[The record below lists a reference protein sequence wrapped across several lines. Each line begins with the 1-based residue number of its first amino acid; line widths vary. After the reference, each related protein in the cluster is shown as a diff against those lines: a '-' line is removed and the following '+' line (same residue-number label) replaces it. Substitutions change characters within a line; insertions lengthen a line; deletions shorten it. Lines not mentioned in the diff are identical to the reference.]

1 MQQLED
7 NTLLIEKVK
16 REDAGTY
23 ICHAQI
29 KGRPITQ
36 QLRVSVVI
44 NGRFLLRHQLV
55 SRWKLFLESRDK
67 INMKLELA
75 VPPTVHLKE
84 EEKKVVAGPE
94 TNVTLLCLVEGIPP
108 PIINWTL

>member
-1 MQQLED
+1 MQQLQD
-7 NTLLIEKVK
+7 NTLFIEKVK

-23 ICHAQI
+23 TCQAQI
-29 KGRPITQ
+29 KGRPTSRK
-36 QLRVSVVI
+36 LPVSVVV
-44 NGRFLLRHQLV
+44 NGRFLLRCQLD
-55 SRWKLFLESRDK
+55 SRWKLLLQSQDK
-67 INMKLELA
+67 INLKLELA

-108 PIINWTL
+108 PMINWTL